1 MQDKLLNIFKLSIE
15 EAKKC
20 ISTDKAYNVGCIITD
35 NELNILTKGYIY
47 INLQLQQRNRRKYA
61 C

>member
-20 ISTDKAYNVGCIITD
+20 ISIDKAYNVGCIITD

-47 INLQLQQRNRRKYA
+47 INL
-61 C
+61 